1 MSQHFYNIQS
11 YVFPLN
17 LYYFWFRA
25 DLQIDSSCDPY
36 ILAIQLY
43 LMFPVCELQPRFRG
57 A

>member
-1 MSQHFYNIQS
+1 MSQHLYNIQP

-36 ILAIQLY
+36 ILVIQLY